1 MLTAAALTTAVA
13 TLLIG
18 CTADAKDDKSAS
30 ASPSPSATVPAAPS
44 ASASADPLAADK
56 AEVHTAFGRY
66 WDVLTEAYAKSDSTG
81 TALKDVASGGA
92 IAQTESGLANL
103 RKAGHVLVG
112 KAQHSNTA
120 VEFKDGPMLKT
131 AVITDCVDVSQWKVV
146 DKKTGKEVALPPERL
161 VRYVSTLTAEK
172 WPTGWVVIEEK
183 FQGQAC

>member
-13 TLLIG
+13 TLLVG
-18 CTADAKDDKSAS
+18 CTSHAKDDKSAS
-30 ASPSPSATVPAAPS
+30 PSPSTSTTPLSAAPS
-44 ASASADPLAADK
+44 PSADPLAADK

-92 IAQTESGLANL
+92 YAETESGLASL
-103 RKAGHVLVG
+103 RKAGQVMVG
-112 KAQHSNTA
+112 KTQHSNTA
-120 VEFKDGPMLKT
+120 VEFKDGPKLKT

-161 VRYVSTLTAEK
+161 VRYVSTLTVEK